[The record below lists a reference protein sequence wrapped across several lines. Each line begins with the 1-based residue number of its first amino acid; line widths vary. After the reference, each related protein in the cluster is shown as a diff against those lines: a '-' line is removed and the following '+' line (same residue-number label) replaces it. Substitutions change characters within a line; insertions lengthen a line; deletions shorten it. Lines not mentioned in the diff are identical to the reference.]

1 MPEHRVAL
9 LTDSTCDIPQELI
22 HKYQITVIPQM
33 VIWGEETYQD
43 RVDISPREFYRRLES
58 ENDLPSTTQPS
69 PGTFERYYQ
78 EAREKGAEEVVILT
92 VSSALSGTYQLAK
105 KVGAEMNFPVHVV
118 DSRGPTMSLGWQVLA
133 AARERERGGVVEDM
147 LRVVEQTRQK
157 LSQVVLLDSLKFLH
171 RGGRIGT
178 AKRLLGSVLNIKP
191 LVKINHEEGGVEAA
205 GQTRTREKGMEM
217 LIERFLEGVHSAA
230 SLRIAVLHGNAEQEA
245 QNIMQRLKDMYHPV
259 EILSN
264 ITGPVLGVNTGPRA
278 LAICGYSEEPL
289 S

>member
-1 MPEHRVAL
+1 
-9 LTDSTCDIPQELI
+9 
-22 HKYQITVIPQM
+22 
-33 VIWGEETYQD
+33 
-43 RVDISPREFYRRLES
+43 
-58 ENDLPSTTQPS
+58 
-69 PGTFERYYQ
+69 
-78 EAREKGAEEVVILT
+78 
-92 VSSALSGTYQLAK
+92 
-105 KVGAEMNFPVHVV
+105 
-118 DSRGPTMSLGWQVLA
+118 MSLGWQVLA
-133 AARERERGGVVEDM
+133 AARERERGGMVEDM

-191 LVKINHEEGGVEAA
+191 LVKINHEEGVVEAA
-205 GQTRTREKGMEM
+205 GQTRTREKGIEM

-230 SLRIAVLHGNAEQEA
+230 SLRIAVLHGNVEQEA
-245 QNIMQRLKDMYHPV
+245 QEIIQHLKDRYNPR

-278 LAICGYSEEPL
+278 LALCGYSEEPL